1 VRRAAAAQE
10 GRDHGAVF
18 VTLDAAEAI
27 AGGAAPPAGPA
38 TLVYGWRPDA
48 DDGWIARAE
57 AKYGTPVRC
66 CRHGGGPPRCWCRPP
81 LPGLLVEFAEKN
93 GVDLARSTLVGT
105 KTSDA
110 TLARAIGADFRRIDV
125 GPLTRDTS

>member
-1 VRRAAAAQE
+1 
-10 GRDHGAVF
+10 
-18 VTLDAAEAI
+18 
-27 AGGAAPPAGPA
+27 
-38 TLVYGWRPDA
+38 
-48 DDGWIARAE
+48 
-57 AKYGTPVRC
+57 
-66 CRHGGGPPRCWCRPP
+66 
-81 LPGLLVEFAEKN
+81 LLVEFAEKN